1 MLEIKNLN
9 KSFNQKKIIDDLN
22 LTVETGTVLALVGP
36 SGGGKTTLLRCISGL
51 ETIDSGELL
60 LDSKP
65 VLFTEN
71 RGKIGVVF
79 QDFNLFPHLTV
90 LENLILAPTM
100 VKKLSGEQ
108 ATIEANQLLERFGL
122 LEHRRY
128 YPSQLSGGQKQRVA
142 MVRALLMTPDVL
154 CYDEP
159 TSALDPDLV
168 DNVAQTILKLKKDG
182 MTQIVVTHDLTFA
195 KKIADKLIEV
205 SPITNVRDGGKE
217 ND

>member
-60 LDSKP
+60 LDGKP
-65 VLFTEN
+65 VLFAEN

-142 MVRALLMTPDVL
+142 VVRALLMTPDVL

-168 DNVAQTILKLKKDG
+168 DNVAQTILKLKQDG